1 MRPLGAERTCV
12 AAGRHSPRE
21 PGLQHVQ
28 GPASWRMAA
37 CELAAQ
43 KGGHCLPLRPP
54 PVTPRRL
61 FPCLPL
67 TETRVSKSPLR
78 HLLPPPDSRVNRR
91 TQSLAHRP
99 CGVWACSTG
108 PGPGEGDLLPSRLWS
123 PASCRR
129 SCPGPGSHTHS
140 SQERSPR
147 PHSRLGDEWG
157 PGLRLGSF
165 SSSKALGPT
174 PVTGTGSARHPGRSG
189 RELPGSPRGTPQG
202 LLLSHT
208 LVSADGAQA
217 WCPLFRKL
225 TPCTSTVYLPLRV
238 QRRGPAPRV
247 PGSRT
252 GSGLH
257 HPVILSWQ
265 NPHLRDWPWLPSSP
279 LPRL

>member
-1 MRPLGAERTCV
+1 MPRTRGKLPRVPLHNLRFGKSVQRAVIVPSAQRTLSWPAGQMRPLGAERTCV

-67 TETRVSKSPLR
+67 TETRGSKSPLR
-78 HLLPPPDSRVNRR
+78 HLLPPPESRVNRR

-123 PASCRR
+123 PASW
-129 SCPGPGSHTHS
+129 PPKLPW
-140 SQERSPR
+140 PR
-147 PHSRLGDEWG
+147 QPHSQ
-157 PGLRLGSF
+157 
-165 SSSKALGPT
+165 
-174 PVTGTGSARHPGRSG
+174 
-189 RELPGSPRGTPQG
+189 LPGAKPTASQ
-202 LLLSHT
+202 
-208 LVSADGAQA
+208 QA
-217 WCPLFRKL
+217 
-225 TPCTSTVYLPLRV
+225 
-238 QRRGPAPRV
+238 G
-247 PGSRT
+247 
-252 GSGLH
+252 
-257 HPVILSWQ
+257 
-265 NPHLRDWPWLPSSP
+265 
-279 LPRL
+279 